1 MEITYHAAVRF
12 LERVM
17 KKEKFTQREV
27 FDAKNFLN
35 GLFANVI
42 THRRYVV
49 VPEFS
54 SYVGVVKNNKL
65 ITILDKKNFKLAT
78 NERRKYEMC
87 MRNHY

>member
-1 MEITYHAAVRF
+1 MEITIHAAQRF

-17 KKEKFTQREV
+17 KKEKFSKKEV
-27 FDAKNFLN
+27 FDAKKLLN

-49 VPEFS
+49 VPGFS

-65 ITILDKKNFKLAT
+65 ITILDKKFFKFAT
-78 NERRKYEMC
+78 NERRKHGPYMC
-87 MRNHY
+87 NYS